1 MFRVS
6 RLEAGE
12 ILNFMWCVLIL
23 AAGFWLFNFGLSQ
36 RCSVGSILFHSFHW
50 RHLKTS
56 EDIWRLEYDEKMD
69 EHERR
74 MDEHA
79 RLCSCLEWPLFTP
92 GFQPGVGSPR
102 GSKLEKSLES
112 TRGLSCPGG
121 IGGCWLQR
129 HAPVAQQKPPE
140 THGLRRLRAE

>member
-1 MFRVS
+1 
-6 RLEAGE
+6 
-12 ILNFMWCVLIL
+12 
-23 AAGFWLFNFGLSQ
+23 
-36 RCSVGSILFHSFHW
+36 
-50 RHLKTS
+50 
-56 EDIWRLEYDEKMD
+56 MD

-92 GFQPGVGSPR
+92 GFPGVGSPR

-140 THGLRRLRAE
+140 THGLRRLRAEELLSNSCNCCMIASYIIIYHISYHIYIYIIRYHDIYHNMISYMIASYMIASY